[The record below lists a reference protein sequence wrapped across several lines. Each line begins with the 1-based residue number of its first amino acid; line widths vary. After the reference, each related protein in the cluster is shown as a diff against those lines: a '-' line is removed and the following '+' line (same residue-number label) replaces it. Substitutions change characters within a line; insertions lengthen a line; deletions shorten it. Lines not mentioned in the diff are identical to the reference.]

1 VGIGTLNSRNRHADA
16 KQSPVRTM
24 KKVLSCLSSGMTKAA
39 MRLPIT
45 CEAIR
50 NAQKKLLKNPELAF
64 WAQFEM
70 YLPYPTHRIAAP
82 NPQIA
87 ADTRIKP

>member
-1 VGIGTLNSRNRHADA
+1 
-16 KQSPVRTM
+16 M
-24 KKVLSCLSSGMTKAA
+24 
-39 MRLPIT
+39 
-45 CEAIR
+45 R

-87 ADTRIKP
+87 ADARIKP